1 MVKLVVRLKLV
12 VVVGMIAEAVLL
24 GIAEVV
30 VEEFTEL
37 PLVAFPNCPPA
48 ASTWVLAIP
57 RKLKE
62 IMRRQIIDPA
72 RSALILQRSS
82 LLRQ

>member
-1 MVKLVVRLKLV
+1 LVELVVRLKLL

-24 GIAEVV
+24 GMVEVV
-30 VEEFTEL
+30 VVEFSEL
-37 PLVAFPNCPPA
+37 LFVAFPNCPLAP
-48 ASTWVLAIP
+48 STWVLAIP

-72 RSALILQRSS
+72 RSALIIQQSS

>member
-1 MVKLVVRLKLV
+1 LVELVVRLKLV

-24 GIAEVV
+24 GMVEVV
-30 VEEFTEL
+30 VVEFSEL
-37 PLVAFPNCPPA
+37 LFVAFPNCPPA
-48 ASTWVLAIP
+48 PSTWVPTIP

-72 RSALILQRSS
+72 RSALIIQQSS
-82 LLRQ
+82 LLSQ